1 MDKKMYFF
9 VVAFFGWTGIHKF
22 IEKKVGMGFLYLFT
36 LGLFYVGWIID
47 AVNAY
52 KDAFSS
58 GSTKTVHY
66 DYPQSRPQINS
77 AVNQNSDLQSELMR
91 IDAMS
96 SDGWAFERYCAD
108 LLLKNGF
115 SKAEVTTGSGD
126 YGVDILAEK
135 DGISYAIQCKCY
147 SNPVGNKAVQ
157 EAFSGKEY
165 YKKMVAVVL
174 TNSTFTQAANTTA
187 EQTRVMLW
195 DRTKLSEMI
204 SNTLRTTN
212 RLPV

>member
-1 MDKKMYFF
+1 
-9 VVAFFGWTGIHKF
+9 
-22 IEKKVGMGFLYLFT
+22 
-36 LGLFYVGWIID
+36 
-47 AVNAY
+47 
-52 KDAFSS
+52 
-58 GSTKTVHY
+58 
-66 DYPQSRPQINS
+66 
-77 AVNQNSDLQSELMR
+77 MR

-174 TNSTFTQAANTTA
+174 TNSTFTQAARTTA
-187 EQTRVMLW
+187 EQTRVLLW

>member
-1 MDKKMYFF
+1 MNKKAYFF
-9 VVAFFGWTGIHKF
+9 IIAFLGWTGIHKF
-22 IEKKVGMGFLYLFT
+22 MEKKVGMGFLYLFT

-47 AVNAY
+47 AVKAY
-52 KDAFSS
+52 KAAFSS
-58 GSTKTVHY
+58 SGSDTSNNYK
-66 DYPQSRPQINS
+66 Q
-77 AVNQNSDLQSELMR
+77 VNANVNRNSDLQSELIR

-115 SKAEVTTGSGD
+115 SKAEVTKSSGD

-135 DGISYAIQCKCY
+135 DGVSYAIQCKCY

-157 EAFSGKEY
+157 EAFSGREY
-165 YKKMVAVVL
+165 YKQMVAVVL

-187 EQTRVMLW
+187 EQTRVLLW
-195 DRTKLSEMI
+195 DRTKLSELI
-204 SNTLRTTN
+204 SNALYSKSG
-212 RLPV
+212 LPM

>member
-9 VVAFFGWTGIHKF
+9 VVAFFGWTGIQKF
-22 IEKKVGMGFLYLFT
+22 REKRIGMGFLYLFT

-52 KDAFSS
+52 KAAFSS

-66 DYPQSRPQINS
+66 DYPQSRTQINA